1 MAQSQRTETA
11 ARRTEYTPEALRN
24 DLEEKGESLT
34 QEMSRTIED
43 ALTPGRTLYM
53 AMDLGKK
60 KWHLAFTV
68 GLGQKPRRVQIP
80 GGSVAELVEAIAKA
94 KKRFGLAE
102 DAPVLSCYEAGREAF
117 WPHRLLEALG
127 VSSLVVDSSSIEVS
141 RRKRRKK
148 TDKLDVTKLLTM
160 LVRYGLGETAMWSV
174 VRVPSVEAE
183 DVREI
188 HRERQ
193 RLKKDR
199 TREINRVRAA
209 LEKSGLA
216 WEGPVGPELARQL
229 DALRSWD
236 GQPLPPRLRAKLG
249 RVFERLALINQQIA
263 AVEAEREALLVEQA
277 ESDLASKIRDLTRFK
292 GIGINSAWL
301 LVAEFFGWRRFANRR
316 EVGGAA
322 GLCGTPYDSG
332 EGGREQG
339 ISRAGNTWVRATMIE
354 LGWLWLRHQPD
365 STLSRW
371 YNEKWGEGSRR
382 LRKIGIVALA
392 RKLLIALWRFLEE
405 GIIPEGA
412 VLQEA

>member
-11 ARRTEYTPEALRN
+11 ARRSEYTPEAFQEFVQAR
-24 DLEEKGESLT
+24 GHRMT
-34 QEMSRTIED
+34 QEMSKLIEG
-43 ALTPGRTLYM
+43 ALAPEGTLYM

-60 KWHLAFTV
+60 SWHLAFTV

-80 GGSVAELVEAIAKA
+80 GGSVGDLVEAIARA
-94 KKRFGLAE
+94 KRRFALAE

-117 WPHRLLEALG
+117 WPHRMLEALG
-127 VSSLVVDSSSIEVS
+127 VTSLVVDSSSIEVS

-160 LVRYGLGETAMWSV
+160 LVRYGLGEKAMWSV

-183 DVREI
+183 DLREI

-193 RLKKDR
+193 GLKKDR

-209 LEKSGLA
+209 LAKSGLA
-216 WEGPVGPELARQL
+216 WEGPVGPELAREL
-229 DALRSWD
+229 DALRTWD
-236 GQPLPPRLRAKLG
+236 GQALPRRLRAKLG

-263 AVEAEREALLVEQA
+263 AVEAEREALLAEQA
-277 ESDLASKIRDLTRFK
+277 ESELVTKIRDLTRFK

-332 EGGREQG
+332 GDDREQG

-371 YNEKWGEGSRR
+371 YNEKWGHGSKR

-405 GIIPEGA
+405 GRIPEGA
-412 VLQEA
+412 VLQPE